1 MAGWFDGVS
10 QAGRD
15 VYADDRAG
23 LSRGAAGRGREVRV
37 SLRSARQVHSLR
49 EWTGAATGAAADEGA
64 GEGIIKSSKKAPGQP
79 PGGLSGRQNQNVILP
94 PGGAIN

>member
-10 QAGRD
+10 EAGRD

-23 LSRGAAGRGREVRV
+23 LSRGAPGRGREVRV

-49 EWTGAATGAAADEGA
+49 EWPGAATGAAADEVA
-64 GEGIIKSSKKAPGQP
+64 GEGINNPSKKAPGQFARGP
-79 PGGLSGRQNQNVILP
+79 VRQAKSECDLAARRRNQ
-94 PGGAIN
+94 